1 MRKISLI
8 LFLISI
14 FLQAQKKFGFLDG
27 LQEGNCISYYGNGQ
41 KKWVQNWE
49 IGKLD
54 GNYIAY
60 FENGKEKAKGIYK
73 RDRKIG

>member
-14 FLQAQKKFGFLDG
+14 FLQAQKKCGFLDG
-27 LQEGNCISYYGNGQ
+27 LQEGNCISYYDNGQ

-49 IGKLD
+49 KGKLD
-54 GNYIAY
+54 GNYIAS
-60 FENGKEKAKGIYK
+60 FENGRESERILQKGP
-73 RDRKIG
+73 